1 MALFYQH
8 HLLFQYVVYEFMKFW
23 KNGMLPRGELFNPWY
38 SDIRAEMVALF
49 DLFYFAKD
57 FETFYNTAVWA
68 RFNINEEM
76 YKYVLAMTVLHRPD
90 TKHIRLPNLYEVWP
104 HHFFNEDVI
113 FRAHRIKM
121 GDYGK
126 NFY

>member
-1 MALFYQH
+1 MS
-8 HLLFQYVVYEFMKFW
+8 
-23 KNGMLPRGELFNPWY
+23 PRGELFYPWY
-38 SDIRAEMVALF
+38 PDVHDEMVALF

-68 RFNINEEM
+68 RFNMNEEL
-76 YKYVLAMTVLHRPD
+76 YKYVLVIATIHRSD
-90 TKHIRLPNLYEVWP
+90 TKHIRLPNLYEICP
-104 HHFFNEDVI
+104 HYFFNEDVI

-126 NFY
+126 